1 MRIVMFIMSVAFII
15 AALIS
20 YYVTGFDVLVG
31 VMIVAAFVAMLFYHS
46 LVLLKKAKGT
56 LDVTQWEIYMC
67 EIVELVFIAILVL
80 VIFTAIFLLFE
91 FKN

>member
-1 MRIVMFIMSVAFII
+1 MRIVMFIMSVAFIV

-31 VMIVAAFVAMLFYHS
+31 VMIVASFVAMLFYHS

-56 LDVTQWEIYMC
+56 LDATQWEIYMS
-67 EIVELVFIAILVL
+67 EIAEHIMAILVL
-80 VIFTAIFLLFE
+80 VIFTAIFLLFQ